1 MSVKGMM
8 RSLATF
14 VRPPRAVT
22 ALRHFIHYRQF
33 RLRQQSNQLLITWC
47 ADVEGRVLSIGSGTD
62 DDGEGRSYR
71 SYFRKASSY
80 ATSELTPDHHVD
92 MILDVRNM
100 PEIDDHAYDC
110 IFCSGVLEHV
120 DDYQQALHEITR
132 VLRPGGV
139 LLLGLP
145 FRQAIH
151 MAPND
156 FWRFTE
162 YGIKYLLKNAFA
174 EVEIVAVGVA
184 ARDFPETYWVKARKR
199 LINMN
204 D

>member
-1 MSVKGMM
+1 MNIRGII
-8 RSLATF
+8 RSLATCLL
-14 VRPPRAVT
+14 PPKA
-22 ALRHFIHYRQF
+22 AAGLRQIIHHREF
-33 RLRQQSNQLLITWC
+33 RLRKQSNQLLTRWC
-47 ADVEGRVLSIGSGTD
+47 ADIEGQVLSIGSGTD
-62 DDGEGRSYR
+62 DDGEGRCYR
-71 SYFRKASSY
+71 DYFPKASSY
-80 ATSELTPDHHVD
+80 TTSELTPDHHVD
-92 MILDVRNM
+92 MVLDVRNM
-100 PEIDDHAYDC
+100 PEIDDDTYDC

-145 FRQAIH
+145 FRQGIH

-162 YGIKYLLKNAFA
+162 YGIKYLLANAFD

-184 ARDFPETYWVKARKR
+184 AHDFPETYWTKATKR
-199 LINMN
+199 SNK